1 MLPLIIL
8 PLMLFGGFYKNRKDL
23 PVWIGWIEYL
33 SPIKYSFTSLA
44 TNEYQGTTAPI
55 SLLNFDTS
63 MWESIGILIALSL
76 FARFVSIFVLWV
88 MRSKLQ

>member
-1 MLPLIIL
+1 MLPLIVL
-8 PLMLFGGFYKNRKDL
+8 PLMLFSGFYKNRKDL

-33 SPIKYSFTSLA
+33 SPIKYSFVSLA

-76 FARFVSIFVLWV
+76 FARFVSIFVLWA